1 MLFVIVELI
10 SQQIFKFKTERELF
24 DLSDGGQIALDW
36 FVHKDSKAKT
46 EESDEKSRPLL
57 AIVPGVTGDA
67 SKMYMISIAK
77 ASYQHGYDVCVVNYR
92 GLGGVPL
99 KVSRMF

>member
-1 MLFVIVELI
+1 M
-10 SQQIFKFKTERELF
+10 IFKFKTEREIF
-24 DLSDGGQIALDW
+24 ELSDGGQIALDW

-46 EESDEKSRPLL
+46 DNEEKVRPLL

-67 SKMYMISIAK
+67 TKMYMISIAK

-99 KVSRMF
+99 KVRRIF